1 MATITPERDELTF
14 GWVSSESRREA
25 TGRGWDEWLVMLD
38 AAGAEYSDHE
48 DIVRYLA
55 DEHPDVG
62 WSWRQSITLGY
73 AHARHP
79 RPY

>member
-14 GWVSSESRREA
+14 GRVSSESLR
-25 TGRGWDEWLVMLD
+25 D

>member
-14 GWVSSESRREA
+14 GWVSSESLREV
-25 TGRGWDEWLVMLD
+25 TGRGWDEWLVTLD

-48 DIVRYLA
+48 DIVEYLA
-55 DEHPDVG
+55 TEHAQVS

-73 AHARHP
+73 AQARLL